1 MKTLFRTLVAF
12 TLFAGQCAGAFAGQ
26 PVNDADVSHKL
37 DQLNATTLVID
48 SRLQQ
53 IFTALNLSAQNGT
66 CLLDGKAFSQGAVAR
81 IAGHASSCGVQP
93 ETGWPQWH
101 PVPEEKPGLFGE

>member
-1 MKTLFRTLVAF
+1 MKTSIRMIAAF
-12 TLFAGQCAGAFAGQ
+12 TLSAGLCAGASAGQ

-66 CLLDGKAFSQGAVAR
+66 CWLDGKAFSQGGVAKV
-81 IAGHASSCGVQP
+81 AGHASACGVQP
-93 ETGWPQWH
+93 KTGWPQWR
-101 PVPEEKPGLFGE
+101 PFPEEEPGLFGQ